1 MAHTW
6 QKTKFYS
13 GEVARAVDYYQGHF
27 LFVKSLLINIAELV
41 LSASLVTGWLFCF
54 RKLKRLN
61 AGMWNATS
69 KQLPII
75 VDVPLCVGGF
85 FTLVHVGY
93 GYYNLVAT
101 SVLPLYGPLLINA
114 SSNFYEK
121 VRYLGYSKLVA
132 GASAA
137 IFPGFG
143 LHF

>member
-1 MAHTW
+1 
-6 QKTKFYS
+6 
-13 GEVARAVDYYQGHF
+13 
-27 LFVKSLLINIAELV
+27 
-41 LSASLVTGWLFCF
+41 
-54 RKLKRLN
+54 
-61 AGMWNATS
+61 MWNATS

-132 GASAA
+132 GVSAA

-143 LHF
+143 LHFLAVGFGLLHILFCSLMSTEHYRQRIM